1 MITNPPLRSSSC
13 RPFCS
18 ISLSESFVFLFS
30 LELYD
35 FGYASY
41 QDLNFLAQFRVLQ
54 SWRHYIIYKILQ
66 ETCSK

>member
-1 MITNPPLRSSSC
+1 MTTNPPSGPLPVGLFVPFLFLRALI
-13 RPFCS
+13 F
-18 ISLSESFVFLFS
+18 FS

-35 FGYASY
+35 FSYASY
-41 QDLNFLAQFRVLQ
+41 EDLNRLAQFRVLQ